1 MAVTTKKRASL
12 GNITNQNNGSRIP
25 NPSSDLVK
33 LFLKSNQIFDVFASA
48 NCSNKSAKLKL
59 AQPTQPSS
67 VKPSISK
74 VTSLPYEQTKLHS
87 PSKSDAASVS
97 IDKTMS
103 SCDSY
108 KSPQVEYI
116 DNEQVS
122 AVVSIERKALSNLYI
137 TPSSE
142 TTCTNTNFNC
152 CRRDVLSDMEN
163 KDKVVNIDNNDADPH
178 LIAMFTKKRPAT
190 DFMER
195 VKKDVNSTMRGILVD
210 WPVEYR
216 LVPETLYL
224 TVNYIDIYLSGNVIS
239 RQKLQLLGVACIMIA
254 VLDMESAVLNDLK
267 FEMLAPTTKCFLR
280 RFVRAAHG
288 VHEAPLMQLECMASY
303 IAELSLLEYTMLS
316 HPPSLVAA
324 SAIFLLKPELQHYMQ
339 YRAMELRGCVKDLQ
353 RLSSNA
359 HVFTLPA
366 VRDKYSQHKIS
377 FLCLFLI
384 NVNEIIVF
392 LQYKF
397 VAKKFCPSI
406 IPQELFSNS

>member
-25 NPSSDLVK
+25 NPSSDL
-33 LFLKSNQIFDVFASA
+33 
-48 NCSNKSAKLKL
+48 SAKLKL

-122 AVVSIERKALSNLYI
+122 AVVSIERKALI
-137 TPSSE
+137 
-142 TTCTNTNFNC
+142 NC

-163 KDKVVNIDNNDADPH
+163 KDKH
-178 LIAMFTKKRPAT
+178 LRAAETKKRPAT

-210 WPVEYR
+210 WPVE
-216 LVPETLYL
+216 
-224 TVNYIDIYLSGNVIS
+224 
-239 RQKLQLLGVACIMIA
+239 

-366 VRDKYSQHKIS
+366 
-377 FLCLFLI
+377 
-384 NVNEIIVF
+384 
-392 LQYKF
+392 YKF

>member
-12 GNITNQNNGSRIP
+12 GNITKQNNGSRIP
-25 NPSSDLVK
+25 NPSSDLVSTFTISSSLFRLK
-33 LFLKSNQIFDVFASA
+33 ELFLKSNQIFDVFASG

-97 IDKTMS
+97 MDETMS

-116 DNEQVS
+116 DNKQVS

-137 TPSSE
+137 TPI
-142 TTCTNTNFNC
+142 NC

-178 LIAMFTKKRPAT
+178 LIAMFVVISTSIFTKKRPAT

-210 WPVEYR
+210 WLVE
-216 LVPETLYL
+216 
-224 TVNYIDIYLSGNVIS
+224 
-239 RQKLQLLGVACIMIA
+239 

-267 FEMLAPTTKCFLR
+267 FEMSAPTTKCFLR

-366 VRDKYSQHKIS
+366 
-377 FLCLFLI
+377 
-384 NVNEIIVF
+384 
-392 LQYKF
+392 YKF